1 MATTQKRT
9 AAEKVQNIP
18 LDELFP
24 YPNHPIKMRE
34 DDSFQET
41 LESIRARGV
50 LTPAVVR
57 PRVEGGYEI
66 IAGRRR
72 KRACEIIGLAV
83 LPAIVR
89 KLDDDDA
96 IIDMI
101 DSNIQRDYILPS
113 EKAASYKMRLEA
125 IKRQG
130 KRQEDASRQVDGKTV
145 EAADIIGSETGES
158 GRQIQRYVRLTELI
172 PPLMDMVDEKKIAF
186 SPAYELSFLSPKE
199 QEQLVETIDSEQ
211 ATPSLSQA
219 QRMKQQSQ
227 SGTLTEDSMLEIMC
241 EQKKPAWDRI
251 TLGGQRL
258 RKYFPQNY
266 TPREIEDTIY
276 RLLEMWY
283 RRRLENEGKQPKS
296 ESQQTEQK

>member
-1 MATTQKRT
+1 MAATQKRT
-9 AAEKVQNIP
+9 AAEKVQLIP
-18 LDELFP
+18 LDELHP

-34 DDSFQET
+34 DDSFRET
-41 LESIRARGV
+41 LESIRKRGV
-50 LTPAVVR
+50 LTPALVR
-57 PRVEGGYEI
+57 PREDGGYEI

-72 KRACEIIGLAV
+72 KLACEMVGIPA

-96 IIDMI
+96 IIDLI
-101 DSNIQRDYILPS
+101 DSNLQREDILPS
-113 EKAASYKMRLEA
+113 EKAASYRMRLEA

-130 KRQEDASRQVDGKTV
+130 KKQEDASRQVDGKTL
-145 EAADIIGSETGES
+145 EAAEVIGGETGES

-172 PPLMDMVDEKKIAF
+172 PPLMEMVDEKKIAF

-227 SGTLTEDSMLEIMC
+227 SGTLTEDSMQEIMC

-258 RKYFPQNY
+258 RKYFPQSY
-266 TPREIEDTIY
+266 TPKQIEDTIY

-283 RRRLENEGKQPKS
+283 RRQKENEGQQPENK
-296 ESQQTEQK
+296 